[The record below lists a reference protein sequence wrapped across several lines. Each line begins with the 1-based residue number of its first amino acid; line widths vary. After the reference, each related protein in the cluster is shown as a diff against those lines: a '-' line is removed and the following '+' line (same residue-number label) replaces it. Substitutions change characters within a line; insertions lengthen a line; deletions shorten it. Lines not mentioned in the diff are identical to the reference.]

1 MINFELFLQYVAN
14 HKQVKNAL
22 EFLGLKHIKDQEKDT
37 LLTIYLI
44 QLGKPKAVHI
54 KVCKTTTC

>member
-22 EFLGLKHIKDQEKDT
+22 EFLGLKHIKD
-37 LLTIYLI
+37 
-44 QLGKPKAVHI
+44 
-54 KVCKTTTC
+54 